1 MNMKKVTYFFS
12 LAIILIAFSGYS
24 ASAQGRG
31 HHYGREKDKRDQR
44 DNDNR
49 DRNRNDNRNDDKDW
63 NKGNDKKWSYGD
75 NDRHDRHHDHGRNH
89 HNWERR
95 NVRHYYHTHDRYCNH
110 QPVVVHH
117 YVKPRYI
124 YYRDYDVYYDCH
136 KSVYI
141 SYSGGSWSVSGA
153 IPLFMRSVDMRRA
166 SRWEVDYWDDNLPG
180 YLQRRRPACDREYF
194 GG

>member
-1 MNMKKVTYFFS
+1 MKKVTYFFS

-31 HHYGREKDKRDQR
+31 HQYGRERDKRDQR

-49 DRNRNDNRNDDKDW
+49 DRNRNDNRNKDKDW

-75 NDRHDRHHDHGRNH
+75 NNRHDRHHDH
-89 HNWERR
+89 HNRERR
-95 NVRHYYHTHDRYCNH
+95 DVRHYYHSHDRYCNH

-141 SYSGGSWSVSGA
+141 SYSGGSWGVSGA

-166 SRWEVDYWDDNLPG
+166 SRWEVSYWDDNLPG
-180 YLQRRRPACDREYF
+180 YLQRNRPSCDREYF